1 VCKYVNVQMKKI
13 LQYLFEHKTLRREQ
27 AKEVLVNIGKGVYNE
42 HEVTAFMTV
51 YLMRS
56 ITIEELQGFRD
67 ALLELCV
74 PVDLNGFETID
85 IVGTGGDG
93 KDTFNISTLSCFI
106 VAGAGQKVAKHGNYG
121 ASSISGASNVMEQ
134 LGYKF
139 KNDNDKLK
147 REVEKANICFLHAP
161 MFHPALKTVGPIR
174 KNLAMRTF
182 FNMLGPMVNPASP
195 QYQLVG
201 VYSLEMARIY
211 NYLLQL
217 SGKPFTIIHS
227 LDGYDEI
234 SLTND
239 TKVITNEGEKIMT
252 PEQLG
257 KRMVTASDINGG
269 KTVEESAK
277 IFSTIIKGEGNWAQ
291 NAVVL
296 ANAAMALNC
305 TRKYKTYDDAYHA
318 AVDSL
323 ESGSAYQSLQK
334 LISLQN
340 P

>member
-1 VCKYVNVQMKKI
+1 MKKI
-13 LQYLFEHKTLRREQ
+13 LQYLFEHKTLSREQ
-27 AKEVLVNIGKGVYNE
+27 AKEVLVNIGKGIYNE
-42 HEVTAFMTV
+42 HEITAFMTV

-74 PVDLNGFETID
+74 PVNMNGHETID

-93 KDTFNISTLSCFI
+93 KNTFNISTLSCFI

-139 KNDNDKLK
+139 KNTNEALK
-147 REVEKANICFLHAP
+147 REVEEAGICFLHAP
-161 MFHPALKTVGPIR
+161 LFHPALKTVGPIR

-195 QYQLVG
+195 AYQLVG
-201 VYSLEMARIY
+201 VFNLEMARIY

-217 SGKPFTIIHS
+217 TGKSFTIIHG

-239 TKVITNEGEKIMT
+239 TKVITNEGERIMT

-257 KRMVTASDINGG
+257 KRMVSAQDIHGG
-269 KTVEESAK
+269 NSVEEAAK
-277 IFSTIIKGEGNWAQ
+277 IFTTILKGEGTWAQ

-296 ANAAMALNC
+296 ANAAMALSC
-305 TRKYKTYDDAYHA
+305 TGKYKNYEEAYGA
-318 AVDSL
+318 AVESL
-323 ESGSAYQSLQK
+323 ESGRANRCLQK
-334 LISLQN
+334 LISLQ
-340 P
+340 

>member
-1 VCKYVNVQMKKI
+1 MKKI
-13 LQYLFEHKTLRREQ
+13 LQLLFEHKTLSREQ
-27 AKEVLVNIGKGVYNE
+27 AKEVLLNIGKGIYNE
-42 HEVTAFMTV
+42 HEITSFMTV

-67 ALLELCV
+67 ALLELCISV
-74 PVDLNGFETID
+74 NLNGMEVMD

-93 KDTFNISTLSCFI
+93 KNTFNISTLACFI

-139 KNDNDKLK
+139 KNDQQRLK
-147 REVEKANICFLHAP
+147 KEVEETNICFLHAP
-161 MFHPALKTVGPIR
+161 LFHPALKTVGPIR
-174 KNLAMRTF
+174 KNLGVRTF

-195 QYQLVG
+195 AFQLVG
-201 VYSLEMARIY
+201 VYNLEMARIY
-211 NYLLQL
+211 NYLLQQT
-217 SGKPFTIIHS
+217 GKAFTIIHS

-239 TKVITNEGEKIMT
+239 TKVITNEGEKVMT

-257 KRMVTASDINGG
+257 KRSVTATDIYGG
-269 KTVEESAK
+269 NTVEEAAK
-277 IFSTIIKGEGNWAQ
+277 IFATILRGEGSWAQ

-296 ANAAMALNC
+296 ANAAMALHC
-305 TRKYKTYDDAYHA
+305 TGKYKTYEEAYA
-318 AVDSL
+318 SAVTSL
-323 ESGSAYQSLQK
+323 ESGKANQSLQK
-334 LISLQN
+334 LVSLQ
-340 P
+340 